1 MKLALALA
9 TVAVLATTSL
19 ASALDRRVQTYNDTD
34 FKIVEFYTSNKGTS
48 DWQEDILGSDVLAPG
63 GSVMVNIDNSRGY
76 CKFDFL
82 AVFEDKDQ
90 VVSPDNNICE
100 LDEFHFTP

>member
-19 ASALDRRVQTYNDTD
+19 ATALDRRVQIYNDTE
-34 FKIVEFYTSNKGTS
+34 FTIVEFYASNKGTT
-48 DWQEDILGSDVLAPG
+48 DWQEDILGSGVLAPG
-63 GSVMVNIDNSRGY
+63 GSVMVNIDDGSGY

-82 AVFEDKDQ
+82 AVFEDQDQ
-90 VVSPDNNICE
+90 VVSGDNNICE
-100 LDEFHFTP
+100 LAEFHFTP

>member
-9 TVAVLATTSL
+9 AAVLLATTSL
-19 ASALDRRVQTYNDTD
+19 ATALDRRVKIYNDTD
-34 FKIVEFYTSNKGTS
+34 FTIVEFYASNKGTS

-63 GSVMVNIDNSRGY
+63 GSVMINIDDGTGY

-90 VVSPDNNICE
+90 VVSGDNNICE
-100 LDEFHFTP
+100 LSEFHFTP